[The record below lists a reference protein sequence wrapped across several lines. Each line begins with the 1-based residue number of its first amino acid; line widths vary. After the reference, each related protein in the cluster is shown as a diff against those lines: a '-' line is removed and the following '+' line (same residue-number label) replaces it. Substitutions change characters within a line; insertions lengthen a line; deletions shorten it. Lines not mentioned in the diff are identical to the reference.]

1 VRVAARVLGVAAA
14 ALALLAAAAAFTA
27 SPAAGHAALTASVPQ
42 AGSSVARSPA
52 IIELTFAE
60 DPDPKFSKVAVLDA
74 VGQKVPGV
82 SAPEAVPGKP
92 LDLRVTLAE
101 PLGTGVYTVNW
112 RTVSAVDGHV
122 ESGAFAFGVGATPA
136 PGSEQIVNLG
146 STSSWAKGLGVGGR
160 WLLYAGLALFVGAA
174 STCLFVFGGR
184 LPPGGVTLSR
194 LALLLAGVGL
204 ALMVWSER
212 ELVGAPSLLP
222 LFQSPAGQLLL
233 SLAVALALC
242 AAAVVA
248 LDLYPARWSLWVLGI
263 TGLAAIL
270 VHVIAGHADAASSW
284 RYLNLAVQWVHM
296 SAIGIWL
303 GGLAWLLLGIRGM
316 ERPERAVAVAAFSRI
331 ATGTLVVVLATGLVR
346 GLVEVGSLGAL
357 FNTSYGV
364 TLLIKVGLVVIL
376 VALGALNHF
385 RWVPALRTRD
395 GAARSFR
402 LNASGELALAA
413 GVLLATAL
421 LTGFA
426 PASSAVASTPPAS
439 AGVTA
444 TGSDYAT
451 TMRVTL
457 TASPGVAG
465 RNEYLVRVEGYDSGD
480 PLSGVAAVK
489 LEFSLPD
496 DPSLGTS
503 SLKLGSG
510 SGGTW
515 RGAGMQL
522 SVAGRW
528 RANVVVEQAA
538 GGAAV
543 PLDLDVRAP

>member
-1 VRVAARVLGVAAA
+1 M
-14 ALALLAAAAAFTA
+14 
-27 SPAAGHAALTASVPQ
+27 
-42 AGSSVARSPA
+42 ARSPA
-52 IIELTFAE
+52 TIELTFAE

-146 STSSWAKGLGVGGR
+146 STSSWAEGLGVAGR

-174 STCLFVFGGR
+174 STCLFVFRGR
-184 LPPGGVTLSR
+184 LPAGGVTLSR
-194 LALLLAGVGL
+194 LALLLAAVGL

-233 SLAVALALC
+233 SLGVALALC

-270 VHVIAGHADAASSW
+270 VHVVAGHAAAPSSW
-284 RYLNLAVQWVHM
+284 RYLNLCVQWVHM
-296 SAIGIWL
+296 SAIGVWL

-316 ERPERAVAVAAFSRI
+316 ARPERAAAVAAFSRI

-357 FNTSYGV
+357 FDTSYGV
-364 TLLIKVGLVVIL
+364 TLLVKVGLVVLL

-385 RWVPALRTRD
+385 RWVPTLGARD

-402 LNASGELALAA
+402 LNSSGELALAA
-413 GVLLATAL
+413 AVLLATAV

-426 PASSAVASTPPAS
+426 PASSAVASAPPRPPAS
-439 AGVTA
+439 RRPAAITPLRCASPSPPRRAWPAA
-444 TGSDYAT
+444 TSTSYAWRAT
-451 TMRVTL
+451 TAAIPCPV
-457 TASPGVAG
+457 SP
-465 RNEYLVRVEGYDSGD
+465 
-480 PLSGVAAVK
+480 
-489 LEFSLPD
+489 
-496 DPSLGTS
+496 PSS
-503 SLKLGSG
+503 SS
-510 SGGTW
+510 SRCRTTRPW
-515 RGAGMQL
+515 AR
-522 SVAGRW
+522 R
-528 RANVVVEQAA
+528 R
-538 GGAAV
+538 
-543 PLDLDVRAP
+543 